1 MAVPKVRILRLEAAT
16 DKTLTRV
23 AAIENRD
30 AQDIAADVL
39 TEYVAKSFD
48 RDGHRA
54 KTASLSASDDPD
66 VDRLVK
72 LANGLR
78 GVG

>member
-1 MAVPKVRILRLEAAT
+1 MTVPKVRILRLDPVT
-16 DKTLTRV
+16 DRTLTRA

-30 AQDIAADVL
+30 AEDIAADVL
-39 TEYVAKSFD
+39 TEHVAKTFD
-48 RDGHRA
+48 RDGHRV